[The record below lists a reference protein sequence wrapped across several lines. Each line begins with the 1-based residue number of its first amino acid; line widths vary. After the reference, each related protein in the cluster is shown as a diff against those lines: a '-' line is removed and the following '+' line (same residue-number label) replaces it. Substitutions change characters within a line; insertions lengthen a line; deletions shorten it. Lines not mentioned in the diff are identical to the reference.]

1 MARIDINVS
10 AEDPADGELVSRLIN
25 STMNHNGF
33 TDIDLLQHTG
43 NHQETNED
51 VLESMRN
58 LSPSIF
64 SSEVTIGV
72 SAFEVDEIVVGS
84 NGQEFPDGDEDGD

>member
-1 MARIDINVS
+1 MSRIDINVS

-33 TDIDLLQHTG
+33 TDIELLGHTG
-43 NHQETNED
+43 NHQETNDD
-51 VLESMRN
+51 VLVAMRN

-72 SAFEVDEIVVGS
+72 SDYEVEEIPVGT
-84 NGQEFPDGDEDGD
+84 NGQEFPDSDDDGD